1 MADFFVSRPGPPKP
15 RYSNDFSRMPFCTAL
30 AWSLIQNVS
39 VRIAATGTLALTLAL
54 LWSAGGGALGQQLP
68 LSGLMLQS
76 PAARPTFRS
85 GVDLVRIT
93 AVVHDRRGRP
103 VLGLVPSD
111 FELDASGERVQ
122 IVEFGSEAT
131 GVSIALL
138 IDDSGSMSLAGRRDA
153 AQEVAKQIIGW
164 LEAGR
169 DEVTLLGFDKR
180 LRTVQPFTTQPSD
193 ALAGLAELQPYG
205 LTSLYDAVAEAAR
218 PLVDRSRPRRA
229 VVVITDGVDTASVMS
244 APEVSRVASEIDVP
258 VYVVAI
264 RLGVD
269 RIGGMPDVVSPAAAA
284 SSQASLDDLARWTG
298 GATFTAG
305 TPAETGLAAQRILTE
320 LRHQYLIAFEAS
332 PRAGWHALTVGVRKK
347 DVFVRARG
355 GFMAGTHAGTL

>member
-1 MADFFVSRPGPPKP
+1 VR
-15 RYSNDFSRMPFCTAL
+15 
-30 AWSLIQNVS
+30 S
-39 VRIAATGTLALTLAL
+39 VAAGILALVIAVSWT
-54 LWSAGGGALGQQLP
+54 AGDRASGQAAQRN
-68 LSGLMLQS
+68 
-76 PAARPTFRS
+76 PAAPTFRS

-103 VLGLVPSD
+103 VLGLLPSD
-111 FELDASGERVQ
+111 FDLNVGGEPVQ

-131 GVSIALL
+131 GVSLALL
-138 IDDSGSMSLAGRRDA
+138 VDDSGSMSLAGRRA
-153 AQEVAKQIIGW
+153 AAHEVATHIVSW

-180 LRTVQPFTTQPSD
+180 LRTVQPFTTQPS
-193 ALAGLAELQPYG
+193 AVVSRLEELQPYG
-205 LTSLYDAVAEAAR
+205 LTSLYDAIAEAAR
-218 PLVDRSRPRRA
+218 PLVSRTRPRRA

-264 RLGVD
+264 RVGVD

-284 SSQASLDDLARWTG
+284 ESQASLDDLARWTG

-305 TPAETGLAAQRILTE
+305 TPAETSLAAQRILTE

-332 PRAGWHALTVGVRKK
+332 PRAGWHSLSVGVRKK
-347 DVFVRARG
+347 NVFVRARG
-355 GFMAGTHAGTL
+355 GYMAGSNAGSL